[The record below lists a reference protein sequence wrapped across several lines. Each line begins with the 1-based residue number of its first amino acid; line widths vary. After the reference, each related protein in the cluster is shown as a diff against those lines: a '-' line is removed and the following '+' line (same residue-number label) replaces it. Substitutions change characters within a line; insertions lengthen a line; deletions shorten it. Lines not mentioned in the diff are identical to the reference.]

1 MQHGNCLFYVSNDN
15 YIKYAERRLF
25 IELQKI
31 LFRNANFQ
39 AQNIKIY
46 NPLRIIKSSL
56 FFED

>member
-39 AQNIKIY
+39 AQNINIQSFKDHKIFV
-46 NPLRIIKSSL
+46 I
-56 FFED
+56 F